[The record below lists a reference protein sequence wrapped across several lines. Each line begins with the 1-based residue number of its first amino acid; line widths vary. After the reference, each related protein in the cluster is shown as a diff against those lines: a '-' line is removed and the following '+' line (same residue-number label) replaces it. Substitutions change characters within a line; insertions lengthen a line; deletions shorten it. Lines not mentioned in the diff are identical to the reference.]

1 VTAPS
6 SAPDAAQAGPRA
18 AEPDTSLAALG
29 RGLLE
34 EVAAVLRERLRLLA
48 LEGQQFALAAGQLL
62 TLGVLAAV
70 FVLTAWFV
78 LIAGALAL
86 AVELGVSWPAALA
99 GGVVANLIAAGLTWL
114 AMKRLLV
121 LMMFPATLRRM
132 RLARESP
139 LPTTESAMTP
149 LQAAADSARLQP
161 SAQTTQAADDSLRSA
176 P

>member
-1 VTAPS
+1 MSAPAP
-6 SAPDAAQAGPRA
+6 APDAAQAGPRA
-18 AEPDTSLAALG
+18 AEPDSSWGALG

-86 AVELGVSWPAALA
+86 AVELGVPWPAALA
-99 GGVVANLIAAGLTWL
+99 GGVVANLVAAGLTWL

-132 RLARESP
+132 RLARASP
-139 LPTTESAMTP
+139 PPPTDPGLTQME
-149 LQAAADSARLQP
+149 AAAAPLQP
-161 SAQTTQAADDSLRSA
+161 SVQSAQSADESLRA
-176 P
+176 MP